1 MGVNNYTYT
10 GEALTASFEGR
21 KYQAYQDSR
30 GTWTIGVGH
39 TGPEVHEGLV
49 WTDSQIDSAFL
60 ADSQWAQDVV
70 NKEVTV
76 VISQD
81 ESNALVDLLFNIGS
95 GNFDSSTLLRE
106 LNAGQSED
114 AAQEFDKWDRS
125 GGQVLAGLLRRRQA
139 ETALF
144 EQGESFISG

>member
-49 WTDSQIDSAFL
+49 WTDAQIDSAFL
-60 ADSQWAQDVV
+60 ADSQWAQSTV
-70 NKEVTV
+70 NQEVTV
-76 VISQD
+76 PITQD
-81 ESNALVDLLFNIGS
+81 ENNALVDLIFNIGR

-106 LNAGQSED
+106 LNAGQYELA
-114 AAQEFDKWDRS
+114 AAQFDRWDRS
-125 GGQVLAGLLRRRQA
+125 GGVELAGLLRRRQA